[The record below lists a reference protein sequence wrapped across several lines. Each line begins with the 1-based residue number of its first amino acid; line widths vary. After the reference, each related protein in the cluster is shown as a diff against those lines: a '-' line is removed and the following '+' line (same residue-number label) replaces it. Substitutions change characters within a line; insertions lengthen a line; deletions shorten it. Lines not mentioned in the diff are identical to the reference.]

1 MAGSEKKK
9 PAWAVTMSTSA
20 DKMANQMPQNI
31 QILLATL
38 IADIEA
44 EGPIQK
50 EWSHFSKLGKTKRVP
65 ENAYHCH
72 LKSGR
77 PTYVVCW
84 RANKTGKTVEVFYVG
99 THEGAPYQK

>member
-1 MAGSEKKK
+1 MTGSEKKK
-9 PAWAVTMSTSA
+9 PVWAVTMSTSA
-20 DKMANQMPQNI
+20 DRMANRMPKNI

-38 IADIEA
+38 IADIEMD
-44 EGPIQK
+44 GPIQK
-50 EWSHFSKLGKTKRVP
+50 GWSHFSPLSKTKRVP

-84 RANKTGKTVEVFYVG
+84 QANKARKIVEVFYVG